1 MNLRV
6 RDLRISYGNA
16 QVVKGVDFEAAAG
29 EVVALTGPSGAGKS
43 AIALALLGLLPRD
56 ARASGEIHVAGTPV
70 HGLDDRA
77 WSRLRGSRIALVM
90 QDPLAAL
97 TPVRGVGSQLAEAVR
112 VHAGRA
118 GARER
123 AARLL
128 EMVGIPADRYRAY
141 PAELSGGMR
150 QRVLI
155 AMAVAHRPAVV
166 VADEP
171 TASLD
176 PDVRERTM
184 DLLCGLCREAGSALL
199 LISHDPGLV
208 ARRADRVLALREGV
222 LGDPAP
228 VQHSGLRLRVRP
240 TGNPVLSVS
249 GLGCVLDGRKVLDG
263 ASLEVGA
270 GEIVGLSGASGAGK
284 TTLLR
289 EVLRLG
295 PPQAGR
301 IVVYGRDTRTLQP
314 AARRALRARMQPV
327 FQDPRAALDPVMTV
341 GQSLAEPLRVHG
353 RPADGRAAE
362 LLARVGLPADLAGR
376 RPGALSGGQRQRVAI
391 ARALAL
397 DPGLLLLDEPV
408 SALDARA
415 KAEIVD
421 LLSELRTALDLACLL
436 VSHDEDVLTTLA
448 DRTLLLR
455 NGKIQ

>member
-1 MNLRV
+1 M
-6 RDLRISYGNA
+6 RDLRIAYGDTEI
-16 QVVKGVDFEAAAG
+16 VKGIGFEAASG

-43 AIALALLGLLPRD
+43 AIALALLGLLPRH
-56 ARASGEIHVAGTPV
+56 ARSTGEIHLAGTPV

-97 TPVRGVGSQLAEAVR
+97 TPVRRVGAQVAEAVR
-112 VHAGRA
+112 IHAGRP

-123 AARLL
+123 AAELL
-128 EMVGIPADRYRAY
+128 ELVGIPADRYRAY

-176 PDVRERTM
+176 ADVRERTM
-184 DLLCGLCREAGSALL
+184 DLLCGLCRDSGSALL
-199 LISHDPGLV
+199 LVSHDPGLV
-208 ARRADRVLALREGV
+208 ARRADRVLALRDGV
-222 LGDPAP
+222 LGAPAP
-228 VQHSGLRLRVRP
+228 GPEPGGRLRRAWP
-240 TGNPVLSVS
+240 TGDPVLSVA
-249 GLGCVLDGRKVLDG
+249 GLGCARGGRAVLEG

-270 GEIVGLSGASGAGK
+270 GEIVGLTGASGVGK
-284 TTLLR
+284 STLLR
-289 EVLRLG
+289 EVLRLA
-295 PPQAGR
+295 PPQSGR
-301 IVVYGRDTRTLQP
+301 IQVYGRDTRTLQP

-341 GQSLAEPLRVHG
+341 GQSLAEPLRVHR
-353 RPADGRAAE
+353 RPVRGKVAE
-362 LLARVGLPADLAGR
+362 LLARVGLPAELAAR
-376 RPGALSGGQRQRVAI
+376 RPGALSGGQAQRVAI

-397 DPGLLLLDEPV
+397 EPGLLLLDEPV

-415 KAEIVD
+415 KAGIVD
-421 LLSELRTALDLACLL
+421 LLAELRTALDLACLL
-436 VSHDEDVLTTLA
+436 VSHDEDVLAALA
-448 DRTLLLR
+448 DRTLVLR
-455 NGKIQ
+455 EGRVW